1 MEVVRIN
8 RIPHA
13 KSSHFKFITHG
24 RAENVQHFL
33 PRLRSV
39 RSRFQPD
46 FGGVKCKLSSIWWR
60 MSTINKSFTVSMLCQ
75 TGILLWFFRQHLHTH
90 TQIWINLRSKGLPK
104 NKATHDLNNFKN
116 HTLKWGTS
124 AFFIASLKPR
134 YRDSCVQLSQVFFK
148 RRHNSYGG
156 HYTMLLWR
164 PGQLKG
170 SEWSADFGTLGIR
183 YGTNQ
188 ANCKKLDSSGGG
200 LCYLKRN
207 KKRCLTIWQKTR
219 VCLRKNTN
227 KCNMNNY
234 LYIFF

>member
-1 MEVVRIN
+1 
-8 RIPHA
+8 
-13 KSSHFKFITHG
+13 
-24 RAENVQHFL
+24 
-33 PRLRSV
+33 
-39 RSRFQPD
+39 
-46 FGGVKCKLSSIWWR
+46 
-60 MSTINKSFTVSMLCQ
+60 MLCQ

-156 HYTMLLWR
+156 HYTMLLWK

-200 LCYLKRN
+200 DSVISKETKSVAWRFDKKHEFAWEKTQTNATWIIIYTFFLNIMIIN
-207 KKRCLTIWQKTR
+207 KYKSISRYTAPTYM
-219 VCLRKNTN
+219 NTN
-227 KCNMNNY
+227 V
-234 LYIFF
+234 YIYIYVSNHIYVLHVC

>member
-1 MEVVRIN
+1 M
-8 RIPHA
+8 
-13 KSSHFKFITHG
+13 S
-24 RAENVQHFL
+24 
-33 PRLRSV
+33 
-39 RSRFQPD
+39 D

-156 HYTMLLWR
+156 HYTMLLWK

-188 ANCKKLDSSGGG
+188 ANCKKLDSSGGGGG

-234 LYIFF
+234 LYIFFKYHDYKQI

>member
-1 MEVVRIN
+1 M
-8 RIPHA
+8 
-13 KSSHFKFITHG
+13 S
-24 RAENVQHFL
+24 
-33 PRLRSV
+33 
-39 RSRFQPD
+39 D

-156 HYTMLLWR
+156 HYTMLLWK

-200 LCYLKRN
+200 GTLLSQ
-207 KKRCLTIWQKTR
+207 KKQKALLDDLT
-219 VCLRKNTN
+219 KNTSLPE
-227 KCNMNNY
+227 KKHKQMQHE
-234 LYIFF
+234 